1 MSSAAIRAFYAR
13 LVCGRS
19 GVRDDRIVQAFAT
32 VEKERF
38 LGPGPWRIPMP
49 DYVETPGDHLSF
61 LYQNL
66 AVAIAPERKINCG
79 EPMLHAFNLAQLSID
94 PGVRVIH
101 IGAGVGY
108 YTAIL
113 SHLAGPSG
121 QVTAYEI
128 ENDLAERAAR
138 NLASFPNISISNESA
153 TGAPLPRADIVYANA
168 CATHPP
174 RAWLEALEDGG
185 RLLFPLAG
193 GFNTGGML
201 LITRAPNG
209 FKARFICPAAFIA
222 CIGAQDSAMFER
234 LGIAFA
240 RGDFMSVRSLHL
252 DTTPDDSA
260 WVAGDGWWLSRRKLG
275 SNQ

>member
-1 MSSAAIRAFYAR
+1 MSSAAIRAFYAK

-19 GVRDDRIVQAFAT
+19 GVTDQRIVQAFAT

-38 LGPGPWRIPMP
+38 LGPGPWWIPMP

-79 EPMLHAFNLAQLSID
+79 EPMLHAFNLAQLTIQA
-94 PGVRVIH
+94 GARIVH

-113 SHLAGPSG
+113 AQLAGPNG
-121 QVTAYEI
+121 TIAAYEI
-128 ENDLAERAAR
+128 ESDLAERAAR
-138 NLASFPNISISNESA
+138 NLTSIPNVRVLNESA
-153 TGAPLPRADIVYANA
+153 TGAPLPRANVVYANA

-174 RAWLEALEDGG
+174 RAWLEALEEGG

-240 RGDFMSVRSLHL
+240 RGDFMSIRSLHL
-252 DTTPDDSA
+252 DSPPDETA
-260 WVAGDGWWLSRRKLG
+260 WVAGDGWWLSRAPLRR
-275 SNQ
+275 Q